1 MQAALLIHE
10 GFVFNLPS
18 QTGLVRV
25 LWRGQAWEKGNFAF
39 RRKAERKT
47 PPKTSPMR
55 LPLRIPEV
63 LVAADAIWC
72 SHWVLE
78 SHCSQ
83 STLTWHFEIVFL
95 KATLTRRSCWLFQ
108 ICRAAAEMRL
118 VINFPLPLP
127 PHFVRKQ
134 SQLLMRAVP
143 GKWHSD
149 GDMRSAS
156 QLFQSHSCGVSTPS
170 PVPALGTAAPVKCI
184 QRMGDKHTFAVCRT
198 ASVYQKL
205 LSHLWILPFFF
216 GHFRCSSIEDE
227 SCS

>member
-39 RRKAERKT
+39 RRKTEKKKKT
-47 PPKTSPMR
+47 PKTSPVR
-55 LPLRIPEV
+55 LLLRIPEV

-83 STLTWHFEIVFL
+83 STLTWHFEILFL
-95 KATLTRRSCWLFQ
+95 KAALTWRSCWLFQ
-108 ICRAAAEMRL
+108 IRRAAAEMRV
-118 VINFPLPLP
+118 VINFSPTCE
-127 PHFVRKQ
+127 KIK

-149 GDMRSAS
+149 GDARSAS
-156 QLFQSHSCGVSTPS
+156 QLFQSHSSGVSTSS
-170 PVPALGTAAPVKCI
+170 PVPALGSAAPVQCI
-184 QRMGDKHTFAVCRT
+184 QRTGDKNTSTACRT
-198 ASVYQKL
+198 ASVYQKFL
-205 LSHLWILPFFF
+205 LDFWILPFLLR
-216 GHFRCSSIEDE
+216 HFRCSSIKDK
-227 SCS
+227 SGS